1 MSLVI
6 PSRAIGAKP
15 KGPGRAYVIYKVKP
29 GDTLRKIARRF
40 DISVRAIRRANKL
53 HSSRIHPGQ
62 RLKIPIRSVRPG
74 RAANA
79 RCGPVY
85 IVRAGDTL
93 GGIARRCRVSERRL
107 LTYNYLTHA
116 VRLYVGQRLRIPA
129 GPADSGRDYLPRP
142 FTSGR

>member
-1 MSLVI
+1 MTLAV
-6 PSRAIGAKP
+6 PSRDIEAKQ

-40 DISVRAIRRANKL
+40 DVSVRAIRRANKL

-62 RLKIPIRSVRPG
+62 RLKIPIRSARPG

-93 GGIARRCRVSERRL
+93 GGIARRCRISEQRL
-107 LTYNYLTHA
+107 LAYNHLSRA
-116 VRLYVGQRLRIPA
+116 ARLYVGQRLRIPA
-129 GPADSGRDYLPRP
+129 GPADSGRDYLPP
-142 FTSGR
+142 PIH